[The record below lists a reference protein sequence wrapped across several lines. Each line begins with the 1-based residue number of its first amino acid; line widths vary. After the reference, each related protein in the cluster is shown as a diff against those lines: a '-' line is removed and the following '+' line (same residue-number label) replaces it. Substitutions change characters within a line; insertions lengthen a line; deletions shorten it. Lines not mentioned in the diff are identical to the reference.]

1 MRVILLSGW
10 VTVGALMGFFF
21 TTSVLEMLM
30 AGKEHRVDAL
40 GMLMLGAIGLFIWSM
55 VFVVLLAVPSS

>member
-10 VTVGALMGFFF
+10 VTVGALMGLFFS
-21 TTSVLEMLM
+21 TTVLEMLM

-40 GMLMLGAIGLFIWSM
+40 GMLLMGAIGLFIWSM
-55 VFVVLLAVPSS
+55 VFVVLLAVPS